1 MFTRK
6 CFLYLYSTCHRRY
19 QKDIPQY
26 PLVGRDHMSL
36 IAEFS
41 QLAQALRE
49 ATEQFP
55 AMSFELE
62 DHHFRDDG
70 TTKFL
75 LWAEGR
81 SSEQFDA
88 FEDELHTDETVQA
101 AEHLTT
107 LGSRRYYSVVLT
119 EETTQSL
126 TFGLAAANDIVYLD
140 IQTTKDRVH
149 FTARVPD
156 RTALQRYRQGCRE
169 RGVDFRL
176 KGLYAED
183 DEAATRFGLTER
195 QGNALVKAYDSG
207 YYDTPRR
214 TTLDD
219 LATEFGVS
227 RQAVS
232 TLLRRGHR
240 QLVGRTLVD

>member
-1 MFTRK
+1 
-6 CFLYLYSTCHRRY
+6 
-19 QKDIPQY
+19 
-26 PLVGRDHMSL
+26 MSL

-41 QLAQALRE
+41 QVAQALRE

-81 SSEQFDA
+81 SPAQFDD
-88 FEDELHTDETVQA
+88 FEAELEADATVRS

-119 EETTQSL
+119 EDATRAL
-126 TFGLAAANDIVYLD
+126 TFGLAAANDVVYLD
-140 IQTTKDRVH
+140 VKTTRDRVH

-156 RTALQRYRQGCRE
+156 RAALKRYREGCRE

-176 KGLYAED
+176 EGLYAED
-183 DEAATRFGLTER
+183 AAAAARYGLTER
-195 QGNALVKAYDSG
+195 QASALLEAYESG

-219 LATEFGVS
+219 LATRFGVS
-227 RQAVS
+227 TQAVS

-240 QLVGRTLVD
+240 RLVGATLADL

>member
-1 MFTRK
+1 
-6 CFLYLYSTCHRRY
+6 
-19 QKDIPQY
+19 
-26 PLVGRDHMSL
+26 MSL

-49 ATEQFP
+49 TTEQFP

-62 DHHFRDDG
+62 DHHFRADG

-81 SSEQFDA
+81 SAERLDDFENELDA
-88 FEDELHTDETVQA
+88 DGTVRT

-107 LGSRRYYSVVLT
+107 LGSRRYYSVILT
-119 EETTQSL
+119 EAATRSL

-140 IQTTKDRVH
+140 VRTAEERVH

-156 RTALQRYRQGCRE
+156 RAALKRYRQGCRD

-176 KGLYAED
+176 EGLYAED
-183 DEAATRFGLTER
+183 DEAATRYGLTER
-195 QGNALVKAYDSG
+195 QGSALVSAYESG

-240 QLVGRTLVD
+240 QLIGTTLADQGIKG

>member
-1 MFTRK
+1 
-6 CFLYLYSTCHRRY
+6 
-19 QKDIPQY
+19 
-26 PLVGRDHMSL
+26 MSL

-62 DHHFRDDG
+62 DHHSRGDG

-88 FEDELHTDETVQA
+88 FENELHADETVRT

-107 LGSRRYYSVVLT
+107 LGSRRYYSVILT
-119 EETTQSL
+119 EAATRSL

-156 RTALQRYRQGCRE
+156 RAAIKRYRQECQE

-176 KGLYAED
+176 EGLYAED

-195 QGNALVKAYDSG
+195 QGNALVSAYESG

-214 TTLDD
+214 TTLDE
-219 LATEFGVS
+219 LATEFGIS

-240 QLVGRTLVD
+240 QLIGTTLAD